1 MKFCITL
8 LSTFAL
14 CASAQTRV
22 ITPLGA
28 LDGTESAGIRIFRGV
43 PFAQPPVGNLRFA
56 PPAPAARWEGV
67 RDAKQFGARCMQLPL
82 FGDMNFRSNGM
93 SEDCL
98 YLNIWTPAKRAGERL
113 PVLVYYYG
121 GGFQAGDGSEPRYDG
136 ESMARKGI
144 VAITISYRLGVF
156 GFLAHPELTA
166 ESPNHASGNYALMDQ
181 SAALHWVKANITAF
195 GGDPAKITIA
205 GESAGSS
212 SVSAQ
217 MASPLSRDLIA
228 GAIGESG
235 STLTIS
241 TPLKDAEANGSK
253 LAESLGLHSLKE
265 LRELPAQKLLD
276 AVAKP
281 GAPRF
286 GICVDGYFF
295 PLPPKAIYAAGK
307 QAHVPLLAGWNSEE
321 QGSRAVLV
329 RELPTLAN
337 YRTAVERLYK
347 DDAPEVLKVY
357 TPAGDSEV
365 ENVARSLASDRFIAF
380 GTWKW
385 TDVAAQTGGKPVYRY
400 FYERPRPKMT
410 AEFAGATANL
420 AGGVTRNSG
429 PVRDTPPPLKGAVHS
444 AEIEYAMGN
453 LESNKVYAWEPDDFK
468 VSKTMQDYFANFIKK
483 GDPNGSG
490 LPKWPTVKGGKPS
503 QVMHINVNTRV
514 ELEQHRDR
522 YEVLNA
528 ITR

>member
-1 MKFCITL
+1 MNHCIL
-8 LSTFAL
+8 LFATGAL

-22 ITPLGA
+22 NTPLGA
-28 LDGTESAGIRIFRGV
+28 VEGTESTGIRIFRGV

-56 PPAPAARWEGV
+56 PPAPATRWEGV
-67 RDAKQFGARCMQLPL
+67 RDAKQFAARCMQLPL
-82 FGDMNFRSNGM
+82 FGDMNFRSDGM

-98 YLNIWTPAKRAGERL
+98 YLNIWTPAKRAGEHL
-113 PVLVYYYG
+113 PVLVYYFG

-144 VAITISYRLGVF
+144 VAITISYRLGIF

-181 SAALHWVKANITAF
+181 SAALRWVKANIAAF
-195 GGDPAKITIA
+195 GGDPNKITIA
-205 GESAGSS
+205 GESAGSTA
-212 SVSAQ
+212 VSAQ

-235 STLTIS
+235 STLMNS
-241 TPLKDAEANGSK
+241 TPRTDAEATGIK
-253 LAESLGLHSLKE
+253 FVESLGLHSLKE
-265 LRELPAQKLLD
+265 LRDLPAQKLLD

-295 PLPPKAIYAAGK
+295 PEAPKAIYEAGK

-321 QGSRAVLV
+321 QGARAVLG
-329 RELPTLAN
+329 REQPTLAN
-337 YRTAVERLYK
+337 YRAGVDRLYK
-347 DDAPEVLKVY
+347 DQAPEILKVY
-357 TPAGDSEV
+357 APADDNEV
-365 ENVARSLASDRFIAF
+365 EAVARALASDRFIAF

-385 TDVAAQTGGKPVYRY
+385 LDVAARTGGKPVYRY
-400 FYERPRPKMT
+400 FYERARPKMT
-410 AEFAGATANL
+410 PEFAGATANL

-429 PVRDTPPPLKGAVHS
+429 TVNAPPPPKGAVHS

-453 LESNKVYAWEPDDFK
+453 LTGNKVYAWEPDDFK
-468 VSKTMQDYFANFIKK
+468 VSKTMQDYFANFIKR
-483 GDPNGSG
+483 GNPNGSG
-490 LPKWPTVKGGKPS
+490 LPKWPTVKAGAPS
-503 QVMHINVNTRV
+503 QAMHINVNTGA
-514 ELEQHRDR
+514 ELEQHRNR
-522 YEVLNA
+522 YEALSA
-528 ITR
+528 LAR